1 MRMMGFEAL
10 RASVCERVYLDWHRQ
25 PWLTDQKAFGG
36 KRTLVTSLIDAHVS
50 MATSLSR
57 Q

>member
-36 KRTLVTSLIDAHVS
+36 KRTLVTFL
-50 MATSLSR
+50 MMLSR
-57 Q
+57 FHGDKSE